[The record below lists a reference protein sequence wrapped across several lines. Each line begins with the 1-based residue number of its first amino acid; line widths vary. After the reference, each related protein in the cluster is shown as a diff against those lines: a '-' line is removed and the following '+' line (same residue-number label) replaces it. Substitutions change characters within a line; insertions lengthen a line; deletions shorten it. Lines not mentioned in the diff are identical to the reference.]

1 MESADLA
8 RWQRF
13 ASKGGIGKSTALVD
27 RIAERDGDLMFLKD
41 DEIIVLMQLPQTGYY
56 LGFCEGVVGRF
67 AIADVQVHGKL
78 KRAVMARRPPSGN
91 PGSPSVS
98 PIALATAPSPVVP
111 HTTTLF
117 PTRASTNESHVPD
130 AHLAGNSAG
139 VSAWL
144 ASQPSPSQ
152 ENVPITETEPEP
164 PAPQR
169 TESISFPHPSSPL
182 PTRDSPLRVNTA
194 TSPSLRPN
202 SQSQHVSP
210 PNPPSPPS
218 PLHVDTSPS
227 APTPQRESQSLASLV
242 STEASPLSDTSA
254 YSFHRRPSDGEL
266 HQQPERGERVL
277 QFRSQ
282 DNVRRS
288 EVGGIQGFTSPPQQV
303 PNDAE
308 TESRLD
314 MESSVSRASTPSVG
328 DPFQHDQ
335 PSTSSQ
341 VSSPTHLRVP
351 PRDSSLQPDTTS
363 SSLTSAEMVK
373 TPHGESDLG
382 SDVQVGK
389 EREDSLYSADRDSKY
404 SIQSLEA
411 GTGRVVSASLSDAG
425 AGIGLSLMGGLLGA
439 GGGDSES
446 ESESDYGQSSEA
458 GDDGPSRLYGE
469 NVDQQRTQ
477 GDGWV
482 NEENHTHR
490 DSNEAPDNSIHRTGS
505 MVHRSRSGDVTPL
518 GTGSTTP
525 LNGGGLPTSQSP
537 SSTCSRSS
545 TPPLGFELDP
555 TTNLSRVLGSS
566 DQVAGDSANDSGAI
580 TESAKTVSVDS
591 VPSSPVKS
599 LKNTYGETRLTH
611 TTGEDASDDESDYG
625 EEVQPP
631 GSSKPQIPPSNSDT
645 FPRYSNGSFQQPD
658 DDDFDLPPVRP
669 PYHRASASIRSVT
682 SSDAGGYYDDGIY
695 DHYRY
700 SHISMAARSIRMSLI
715 GAGEEVPPLP
725 GSSEP
730 EREPGVAER
739 RDRAF
744 APLNLSPKS
753 GPQGSLSSPGSQ
765 IQFSPGLNGPK
776 SPSVRSPLGQ
786 GEPASPRSMATDI
799 SPLAA
804 GAILQAQMATRDNTD
819 ETGGDENEGRQVD
832 KSDPLSLTTTGLST
846 EASSTGIEKVVTSPG
861 GLALPLSPTGS
872 APPSPLSTN
881 LASTLRQV
889 IEQQRAPEPGL
900 HTPLQAEIVDEEKPV
915 LGSPV
920 VINSPQQGYPAYEPS
935 PIASLQRR
943 PSRFA
948 PHPNAPKPA
957 HMFAAN
963 ASPGIPM
970 IPSGQGEPINHP
982 PTGPQHMLLHDAL
995 SLVAQRLR
1003 TTGMA
1008 GGTPTIHGRTHNELS
1023 LSWTPVP
1030 ISFVFDPDGRSIPIF
1045 NRPAVIPQRV
1055 LGGAQRSASMNV
1067 HTGPNAGSPVNDSE
1081 HVGSKLR
1088 PRSRSFS
1095 DVPSEQ
1101 LATYK
1106 AAGERSTPQTPME
1119 SGTPGRIS
1127 GAAPATPSPLT
1138 QPPTPGP
1145 TQGQTSP
1152 IKPLVGVDMPLRS
1165 PASPPTSPV
1174 KQVAPMLP
1182 NAPSSSSGKS
1192 PFRGLRQVASNTM
1205 MRVGLQGSI
1214 PSMPTRQS
1222 SDNLH
1227 HSPVDSQR
1235 KPSEEVPRPNAS
1247 AMNASPSPASTSTSL
1262 MASSNIS
1269 LNSKVSSTGLKLT
1282 GVNRP
1287 ATDTPTTPLSPISS
1301 VHPTEETVHYNDM
1314 DFDMVKPM
1322 RSRVSIV
1329 RTSED
1334 GRQSTSRSS
1343 QHSEHPRGQQDD
1355 GHEHSPISPV
1365 ATSPSNQT
1373 HVPSTPAPMSKAG
1386 SHNSLTTP
1394 DSIAAHISRE
1404 QRWISTMQTIPSSSL
1419 RKNKKIKKLLL
1430 EGVPASVRGVVW
1442 LYLTDSKAR
1451 RMVGVYS
1458 QLAKRGKVPATSEII
1473 KDVGRCFSAQPHLQA
1488 AGSPVV
1494 SILQAYLT
1502 MVPDVTYS
1510 QGLCQVVGN
1519 LLMHSPEEDAFWTF
1533 VALMDKHLRGY
1544 CAVNSLQMEVDSF
1557 FFSKTLESNDPQLAA
1572 KLFRELGLHA
1582 GDFCKPW
1589 VSSGFVGVVPLE
1601 YSSRIWDI
1609 FLFEGTPFLFRVG
1622 LALLGCL
1629 KKQILALT
1637 PKSSPGALDL
1647 LLSVSPQLLPTD
1659 PDQLIASAHTVKF
1672 KDDDMRKMRPKIE
1685 SQLRK
1690 EPGFTRPVLNRDTL
1704 RK

>member
-91 PGSPSVS
+91 PGSPSGS
-98 PIALATAPSPVVP
+98 PIALATAPNPIVP

-117 PTRASTNESHVPD
+117 PTRAGANESRVPD
-130 AHLAGNSAG
+130 AHLADNNAG

-144 ASQPSPSQ
+144 ASQPQ
-152 ENVPITETEPEP
+152 ENVPITETGPEP
-164 PAPQR
+164 PEPQR
-169 TESISFPHPSSPL
+169 TESISLPHSSSPL
-182 PTRDSPLRVNTA
+182 PTRDSPLRVNTE

-210 PNPPSPPS
+210 PNSPSPSSRRRS

-254 YSFHRRPSDGEL
+254 YSFPRRPDDAEIRR
-266 HQQPERGERVL
+266 QPEFGEKVL
-277 QFRSQ
+277 QFRPQ
-282 DNVRRS
+282 ENVRGSQAER
-288 EVGGIQGFTSPPQQV
+288 IQGFTSPPQQV
-303 PNDAE
+303 LNDAE

-341 VSSPTHLRVP
+341 LSSPSQLRVP
-351 PRDSSLQPDTTS
+351 PRSASSLQPDTTS

-373 TPHGESDLG
+373 TPYGEADLG
-382 SDVQVGK
+382 SGVQVG
-389 EREDSLYSADRDSKY
+389 EEHEGSLYSADRDSKY
-404 SIQSLEA
+404 SIQPLGA
-411 GTGRVVSASLSDAG
+411 GRVVSASLSDAG

-439 GGGDSES
+439 GAGDSD
-446 ESESDYGQSSEA
+446 SESDYGQPSET
-458 GDDGPSRLYGE
+458 GDDGPSRSYGE
-469 NVDQQRTQ
+469 NVGHKRSQ
-477 GDGWV
+477 GDRV
-482 NEENHTHR
+482 DETPN
-490 DSNEAPDNSIHRTGS
+490 IHRTGS
-505 MVHRSRSGDVTPL
+505 MVHQSRSGDITPL

-537 SSTCSRSS
+537 SSTGSRSS
-545 TPPLGFELDP
+545 TPPFGFELDP
-555 TTNLSRVLGSS
+555 TTNLSRVLRSG
-566 DQVAGDSANDSGAI
+566 DQIMGDSADDSRATTGNAR
-580 TESAKTVSVDS
+580 TASVDS
-591 VPSSPVKS
+591 IPSSPAKS
-599 LKNTYGETRLTH
+599 LRNTHVETRSTH
-611 TTGEDASDDESDYG
+611 TTGEAASDDESDYG

-631 GSSKPQIPPSNSDT
+631 VSSEPQIPPSNSDT
-645 FPRYSNGSFQQPD
+645 FPRYSNESFQQPD
-658 DDDFDLPPVRP
+658 DDNDFDLPPVRP

-700 SHISMAARSIRMSLI
+700 SQISMAARSTRMSLI

-739 RDRAF
+739 RDRTF

-753 GPQGSLSSPGSQ
+753 GPQGSLSSPSSQ

-786 GEPASPRSMATDI
+786 REPTSPRSMSTDI

-804 GAILQAQMATRDNTD
+804 GAILQAQMATRGNTD
-819 ETGGDENEGRQVD
+819 ETGGDENEDEQVD
-832 KSDPLSLTTTGLST
+832 TSGPLSLTTTGLST
-846 EASSTGIEKVVTSPG
+846 EASFTGPERLVASPG

-872 APPSPLSTN
+872 APPSPLSSN

-889 IEQQRAPEPGL
+889 IEQRSPEPGL
-900 HTPLQAEIVDEEKPV
+900 QPPQRAEIVEEGKPL

-957 HMFAAN
+957 HMFAVN
-963 ASPGIPM
+963 ASTGTPLT
-970 IPSGQGEPINHP
+970 SSVQGEATNHP
-982 PTGPQHMLLHDAL
+982 PTGPQHMLLNDVL

-1008 GGTPTIHGRTHNELS
+1008 GGAPTIHGRTHSELA

-1030 ISFVFDPDGRSIPIF
+1030 ISFVFDPDGRSIPMF
-1045 NRPAVIPQRV
+1045 NRPAAIPQRV

-1067 HTGPNAGSPVNDSE
+1067 HTGPNTGSPTNGSE
-1081 HVGSKLR
+1081 YAGSKLR

-1101 LATYK
+1101 LVAYK
-1106 AAGERSTPQTPME
+1106 AAGERSAPQTPME
-1119 SGTPGRIS
+1119 SKTPGRIS
-1127 GAAPATPSPLT
+1127 GHAPATPGSFA
-1138 QPPTPGP
+1138 QPRTPGP
-1145 TQGQTSP
+1145 AQGQTSP
-1152 IKPLVGVDMPLRS
+1152 IKQLAGVDTPSRN
-1165 PASPPTSPV
+1165 AVSPPTSPV

-1182 NAPSSSSGKS
+1182 NVPSSSGGKS

-1214 PSMPTRQS
+1214 SSMPTRQS

-1235 KPSEEVPRPNAS
+1235 KPSEDVTRPNAS
-1247 AMNASPSPASTSTSL
+1247 AMNTNSSPASTSTSP

-1269 LNSKVSSTGLKLT
+1269 LNSKVSSTGLKLA
-1282 GVNRP
+1282 GVNRL

-1301 VHPTEETVHYNDM
+1301 VQPTEETVHYNDM

-1343 QHSEHPRGQQDD
+1343 QHSDLPRGQQDD
-1355 GHEHSPISPV
+1355 GHEHSPTSPV

-1373 HVPSTPAPMSKAG
+1373 HVPSTPVPMGKAG

-1404 QRWISTMQTIPSSSL
+1404 QRWISAMQTIPSSTI

-1458 QLAKRGKVPATSEII
+1458 QLAKRGKVPATAEIV
-1473 KDVGRCFSAQPHLQA
+1473 KDVKLCFTAQPHLQA
-1488 AGSPVV
+1488 ADSPVV

-1510 QGLCQVVGN
+1510 QGLCQVAGN

-1544 CAVNSLQMEVDSF
+1544 CAANSLQMEADSVF
-1557 FFSKTLESNDPQLAA
+1557 FAKTLESNDPQLAA

-1589 VSSGFVGVVPLE
+1589 VLSGFMGVVPPE

-1609 FLFEGTPFLFRVG
+1609 FLFEGAPFLFRVG

-1637 PKSSPGALDL
+1637 PKSSPGALDF
-1647 LLSVSPQLLPTD
+1647 LLSIPPQFLPTD

-1690 EPGFTRPVLNRDTL
+1690 EPGFTRPVLNRDAL